1 MNIIYV
7 SPEIVPFAK
16 TGGLADVAGALPKCL
31 SRLGHNVS
39 VFMPLYKGV
48 KTVANPVQT
57 NLAFEIPIHNSLNR
71 GSIYTGFLPDSK
83 TPIYFIEN
91 EGYYGRDELY
101 RNPKTGKDYADNCE
115 RFIFFSR
122 GVLEAIKL
130 LKLMPDIIHCNDWQ
144 SALIPVYLKNL
155 YNTDPHFQRVRS
167 VFTIHNLGYQ
177 GLFWHWDMKLTG
189 LDVAL
194 FNWKQ
199 LEFFGRLNFLKGG
212 IVFSGIINTVSKKYA
227 EEIQT
232 TDDYGKGLEGVLRER
247 SKDLYG
253 ILNGIDYSVWDP
265 INDRLIPANYSIDNL
280 KGKEECKRHLQ
291 QRFNL
296 PQEDVPILAMITR
309 LDVQKGILLLA
320 DVFDEIMKLDLQFV
334 LLGTGNREY
343 ETQFKDFAEKYP
355 KQAGINIGFDNTLA
369 HEIEAG
375 ADVFLMPSKYEP
387 CGLNQLYSLRC
398 GTVPLVRNTGGLA
411 DTITDCTPAT
421 LQNGKANG
429 FSFDE
434 FTSQALLKT
443 ITRAVT
449 LYKDKETWL
458 RIMKNG
464 MSQDWSWERSA
475 KEYAK
480 LYEKALQK
488 DNKVIGTIGKQ
499 KLERKV

>member
-7 SPEIVPFAK
+7 SPEVVPFAK

-31 SRLGHNVS
+31 SKLGHNVS

-48 KTVANPVQT
+48 KNVLNPVQT
-57 NLAFEIPIHNSLNR
+57 NLSFEIQIHNNLNC
-71 GSIYTGFLPDSK
+71 GSIHKGFLPESK
-83 TPIYFIEN
+83 TPVYFINN

-101 RNPKTGKDYADNCE
+101 KDPKTGKDYADNCE

-122 GVLEAIKL
+122 CVLEAIKL
-130 LKLMPDIIHCNDWQ
+130 LKLTPDIIHCNDWQ
-144 SALIPVYLKNL
+144 SALIPVYLRTL
-155 YNTDPHFQRVRS
+155 YAAEPCFQKVRS

-189 LDVAL
+189 LDWSL

-199 LEFFGRLNFLKGG
+199 LEFFGHLNFLKGG
-212 IVFSGIINTVSKKYA
+212 IVFSDVINTVSKKYA

-232 TDDYGKGLEGVLRER
+232 TDDFGKGLESVLKER

-265 INDRLIPANYSIDNL
+265 AHDKLIPANYSINDL
-280 KGKEECKRHLQ
+280 KGKEACKKHLQ

-296 PQEDVPILAMITR
+296 PQKDVPILAMITR

-320 DVFDEIMKLDLQFV
+320 DIFDELMKLDLQFV
-334 LLGTGNREY
+334 LLGTGDREY
-343 ETQFKDFAEKYP
+343 ETRFKDSAKKYP
-355 KQAGINIGFDNTLA
+355 KQVGINIGFDNRLA

-375 ADVFLMPSKYEP
+375 ADIFLMPSKYEP
-387 CGLNQLYSLRC
+387 CGLNQLYSLRY

-411 DTITDCTPAT
+411 DTVTDCTSTT

-449 LYKDKETWL
+449 LYKDKSSWL
-458 RIMKNG
+458 KIMKNG
-464 MSQDWSWERSA
+464 MAQDWSWERSA

-480 LYEKALQK
+480 LYERALQK
-488 DNKVIGTIGKQ
+488 A
-499 KLERKV
+499 

>member
-7 SPEIVPFAK
+7 SSEVVPFAK
-16 TGGLADVAGALPKCL
+16 TGGLADVAGALPKRL
-31 SRLGHNVS
+31 SKLGHNVS
-39 VFMPLYKGV
+39 VFMPLYKGA
-48 KTVANPVQT
+48 KSVANPEQM
-57 NLAFEIPIHNSLNR
+57 NLAFEIPIHNNPKR
-71 GSIYTGFLPDSK
+71 VSIYKGFLPDSEV
-83 TPIYFIEN
+83 PVYFIDN

-101 RNPKTGKDYADNCE
+101 KDPKTGKDYVDNSE

-122 GVLEAIKL
+122 GVLEAIKR
-130 LKLMPDIIHCNDWQ
+130 LKLIPDVIHCNDWQ
-144 SALIPVYLKNL
+144 SALIPVYLKTL
-155 YNTDPHFQRVRS
+155 YNKEPRFQHVKS

-189 LDVAL
+189 LDWSL

-212 IVFSGIINTVSKKYA
+212 IVFSDIINTVSKKYA

-232 TDDYGKGLEGVLRER
+232 TDDFGKGLEGVLRER

-253 ILNGIDYSVWDP
+253 VLNGTDYTVWDP
-265 INDRLIPANYSIDNL
+265 SHDKLIPANYSINDL
-280 KGKEECKRHLQ
+280 KGKQECKRHLQ
-291 QRFNL
+291 QKFNL
-296 PQEDVPILAMITR
+296 PQKDVPLLAMITR

-320 DVFDEIMKLDLQFV
+320 DIFDELMKLDLQFV
-334 LLGTGNREY
+334 LLGTGDRKY
-343 ETQFKDFAEKYP
+343 EERFKDFARKYP
-355 KQAGINIGFDNTLA
+355 NQAGINIGFDNHLA

-375 ADVFLMPSKYEP
+375 ADIFLMPSKYEP
-387 CGLNQLYSLRC
+387 CGLNQLYSLRY
-398 GTVPLVRNTGGLA
+398 GTVPLVRSTGGLA
-411 DTITDCTPAT
+411 DTITDYTSAT

-449 LYKDKETWL
+449 LYENKEAWL
-458 RIMKNG
+458 KITKNG
-464 MSQDWSWERSA
+464 MVQDWSWERSA
-475 KEYAK
+475 KEYNK

-488 DNKVIGTIGKQ
+488 A
-499 KLERKV
+499 

>member
-7 SPEIVPFAK
+7 SPEVVPFAK

-31 SRLGHNVS
+31 SKLGHNVS

-48 KTVANPVQT
+48 KNVLNPVQT
-57 NLAFEIPIHNSLNR
+57 NLSFEIPIPYPGTGQVHNNSNC
-71 GSIYTGFLPDSK
+71 GSIYKGFLPESK
-83 TPIYFIEN
+83 TPVYFINN

-101 RNPKTGKDYADNCE
+101 KDPKTGKDYIDNCE

-130 LKLMPDIIHCNDWQ
+130 LKLTPDIIHCNDWQ
-144 SALIPVYLKNL
+144 SALISVYLKTL
-155 YNTDPHFQRVRS
+155 YATDPCFKKVRS

-189 LDVAL
+189 LDWSL

-199 LEFFGRLNFLKGG
+199 LEFFGYLNFLKGG
-212 IVFSGIINTVSKKYA
+212 IVFSDVISTVSKKYA

-232 TDDYGKGLEGVLRER
+232 TDDFGKGLEGVLRER
-247 SKDLYG
+247 AKDLYG

-265 INDRLIPANYSIDNL
+265 THDKLIPANYSINDL
-280 KGKEECKRHLQ
+280 KGKQICKRHLQ
-291 QRFNL
+291 QKFNL
-296 PQEDVPILAMITR
+296 PQKDVPTLAMITR
-309 LDVQKGILLLA
+309 LDVQKGVLLLA
-320 DVFDEIMKLDLQFV
+320 DIFDELMKLDLQFV
-334 LLGTGNREY
+334 LLGTGDREY
-343 ETQFKDFAEKYP
+343 ETRFKDFAKKYP
-355 KQAGINIGFDNTLA
+355 KQLGVNIGFDNRLA

-387 CGLNQLYSLRC
+387 CGLNQLYSLRY

-434 FTSQALLKT
+434 FTSQALLK
-443 ITRAVT
+443 IIKRAIT
-449 LYKDKETWL
+449 LYKDRATWL
-458 RIMKNG
+458 EVVKNG
-464 MSQDWSWERSA
+464 MVQDWSWERSA

-488 DNKVIGTIGKQ
+488 G
-499 KLERKV
+499 

>member
-31 SRLGHNVS
+31 SKLGHNVT

-48 KTVANPVQT
+48 KNVTNPVQM
-57 NLAFEIPIHNSLNR
+57 NLSFEIPIFNNSKP
-71 GSIYTGFLPDSK
+71 GSIYKGFLPESK

-91 EGYYGRDELY
+91 DGYYGRDELY
-101 RNPKTGKDYADNCE
+101 KDPKTGKDFTDNCE

-130 LKLMPDIIHCNDWQ
+130 LKLTPDIIHCNDWQ
-144 SALIPVYLKNL
+144 SALIPVYLKTL
-155 YNTDPHFQRVRS
+155 YATDLCFQKVRS

-189 LDVAL
+189 LDWSL

-199 LEFFGRLNFLKGG
+199 LEFFGNLNLLKGG
-212 IVFSGIINTVSKKYA
+212 IVFSDVINTVSKKYA

-232 TDDYGKGLEGVLRER
+232 TDDFGKGLEGILRER
-247 SKDLYG
+247 SEDLYG

-265 INDRLIPANYSIDNL
+265 AHDRLIPANYSINGL
-280 KGKEECKRHLQ
+280 KGKQVCKRHLQ

-296 PQEDVPILAMITR
+296 PQKDVPVLAMITR
-309 LDVQKGILLLA
+309 LDVQKGVLLLA
-320 DVFDEIMKLDLQFV
+320 DIFDDLMKLDLQFV
-334 LLGTGNREY
+334 LLGTGNIEY
-343 ETQFKDFAEKYP
+343 ESRFKAYAKQYP
-355 KQAGINIGFDNTLA
+355 KKVGIYIGFDNALA

-375 ADVFLMPSKYEP
+375 ADIFLMPSKYEP
-387 CGLNQLYSLRC
+387 CGLNQLYSLRY
-398 GTVPLVRNTGGLA
+398 GTVPLIRNTGGLA

-421 LQNGKANG
+421 LKNGKANG

-449 LYKDKETWL
+449 LCKDKARWL
-458 RIMKNG
+458 RIMKHG
-464 MSQDWSWERSA
+464 MKQDWSWEHSA
-475 KEYAK
+475 REYAK

-488 DNKVIGTIGKQ
+488 A
-499 KLERKV
+499 